1 MSLMSSEN
9 TKKLI
14 AVVGPTASGKT
25 SLAIR
30 LAKQFR
36 TEIVSADS
44 RQFYKETT
52 IGTAVPSKDELGQAK
67 HHFIQHLSI
76 HQTYNVGKFEK
87 DAITKISDLFKQ
99 NDVVILVGGSGLFID
114 AVCQGLN
121 HYPTIDPKIREELNL
136 SFEKKGLIWLQE
148 EVKTLDPVFFSN
160 TDIMNHRRLIRCL
173 EVCIQSKKPFS
184 SFQIKKA
191 ERAFN
196 VEYHS
201 INIDREE
208 LYNRINIRVDKMLSK
223 GLIDEAKELH
233 EFKQLNALNTVG
245 YKELFAYFD
254 GDLSKN
260 EAIDSIKQNT
270 RRFAKRQITWIKKY
284 DSINWS

>member
-1 MSLMSSEN
+1 MNSEN

-30 LAKQFR
+30 LAKQFD

-44 RQFYKETT
+44 RQFYKEMT
-52 IGTAVPSKDELGQAK
+52 IGTAVPSKDELEQVQ

-76 HQTYNVGKFEK
+76 HQTYNVGKYEK
-87 DAITKISDLFKQ
+87 NALTKISSLFKK

-121 HYPTIDPKIREELNL
+121 EYPTINPKIREELNL
-136 SFEKKGLIWLQE
+136 TFEKEGLLWLQE
-148 EVKTLDPVFFSN
+148 KVETLDPVFFSN

-184 SFQIKKA
+184 SFQVKKVS
-191 ERAFN
+191 RAFDI
-196 VEYHS
+196 EYHS
-201 INIDREE
+201 ININREE
-208 LYNRINIRVDKMLSK
+208 LYNRINTRVDTMLMQ

-233 EFKQLNALNTVG
+233 KFKQLNALNSVG

-254 GDLSKN
+254 GELSKN
-260 EAIDSIKQNT
+260 EAIESIKQNT
-270 RRFAKRQITWIKKY
+270 RRFAKRQTTWIKKY
-284 DSINWS
+284 DSIKWS

>member
-44 RQFYKETT
+44 RQFYKEIT

-76 HQTYNVGKFEK
+76 HQKYNVGKFEK
-87 DAITKISDLFKQ
+87 DATTKISDLFKQ

-148 EVKTLDPVFFSN
+148 KVKTLDPVFFSN

-254 GDLSKN
+254 GNLSKN
-260 EAIDSIKQNT
+260 EAINSIKQNT

>member
-76 HQTYNVGKFEK
+76 HQTYNVGNFEK
-87 DAITKISDLFKQ
+87 DALTKISDLFKR

-148 EVKTLDPVFFSN
+148 KVKTLDPVFFSN

-254 GDLSKN
+254 GNLSKN
-260 EAIDSIKQNT
+260 EAINSIKQNT

>member
-44 RQFYKETT
+44 RQFYKEIT

-87 DAITKISDLFKQ
+87 DATTKISDLFKQ

-148 EVKTLDPVFFSN
+148 KVKTLDPVFFSN

-254 GDLSKN
+254 GNLSKN
-260 EAIDSIKQNT
+260 EAINSIKQNT